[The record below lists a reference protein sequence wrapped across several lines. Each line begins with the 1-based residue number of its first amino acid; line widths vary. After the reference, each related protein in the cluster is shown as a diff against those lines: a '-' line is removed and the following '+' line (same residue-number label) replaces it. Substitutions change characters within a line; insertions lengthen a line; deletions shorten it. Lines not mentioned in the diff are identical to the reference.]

1 MSRYR
6 DQVAAALRAVT
17 IRGDRGYTWL
27 GRPSRTP
34 AARLYAAMD
43 AAERRQHLVRSLRE
57 ELYASFYCHGRPM
70 AARWGAFQPIAAD
83 PGLVSALA
91 ASNCGGSA
99 WEAGWTV
106 AHVDDGEVVLQSA
119 LLRVRVAAGDCRP
132 GSGEDASVRLPTG
145 LPALAPGFYTV
156 VGEAPVAHPRP
167 RGDVR
172 VYWNVGADGAP
183 HLVRALT
190 SRLNEAGEPFRLKVA
205 DHPARLGRCDAA
217 VLYLAGDRFAALR
230 PVLRLVA
237 AELEHHLQPDV
248 PAFTLELAPGVGL
261 SENDPDAESFG
272 SRRCALLADGI
283 IRAGEQGLVGES
295 ARIDAVAARF
305 AEDGVLI
312 DAPYREPSLA
322 GRHVL

>member
-83 PGLVSALA
+83 PGLVSALS
-91 ASNCGGSA
+91 ASNCGTFT
-99 WEAGWTV
+99 WENGWAV
-106 AHVDDGEVVLQSA
+106 ARVEDREVVVRSA
-119 LLRVRVAAGDCRP
+119 RLRARVPAADCRA
-132 GSGEDASVRLPTG
+132 GSGAAASVRVPTG

-156 VGEAPVAHPRP
+156 VGEAPVEHPRP

-172 VYWNVGADGAP
+172 VYWNVGRDGAP
-183 HLVRALT
+183 DLVRALT
-190 SRLNEAGEPFRLKVA
+190 SRLNDAGEPFRLKVA
-205 DHPARLGRCDAA
+205 DHPSRLARCDAA
-217 VLYLAGDRFAALR
+217 VLYLAGDTFPGLR
-230 PVLRLVA
+230 PMLRLLA
-237 AELEHHLQPDV
+237 AELEHHPQPDV

-283 IRAGEQGLVGES
+283 VQAHEQGLVHGS

-312 DAPYREPSLA
+312 DAPYREPALA